1 MKVGDLVRLR
11 PNFRKDFLPNLPEH
25 GLVTHV
31 NRIGNISILLSDN
44 QTLDGVFLGNVE
56 KINESRRPCEVSAHR
71 SILG

>member
-1 MKVGDLVRLR
+1 MKIGDLVRLR

-56 KINESRRPCEVSAHR
+56 KVNES
-71 SILG
+71 G

>member
-1 MKVGDLVRLR
+1 MKVGELVRLR
-11 PNFRKDFLPNLPEH
+11 PRFRRDFLPNLPEH

-56 KINESRRPCEVSAHR
+56 KVNES
-71 SILG
+71 G